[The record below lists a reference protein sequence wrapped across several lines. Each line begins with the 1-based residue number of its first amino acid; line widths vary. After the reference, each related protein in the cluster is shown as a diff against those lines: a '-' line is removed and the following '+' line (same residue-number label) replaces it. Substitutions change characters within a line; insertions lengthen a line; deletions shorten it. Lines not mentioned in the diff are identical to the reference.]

1 MAAKCCP
8 LLGDGGMA
16 GESLWVVA
24 AKKSLRRSP
33 SLE

>member
-1 MAAKCCP
+1 MAAKYCP

-16 GESLWVVA
+16 GEAVA

>member
-1 MAAKCCP
+1 MAAKHCP

-16 GESLWVVA
+16 GEAVA
-24 AKKSLRRSP
+24 DKKSSRSP